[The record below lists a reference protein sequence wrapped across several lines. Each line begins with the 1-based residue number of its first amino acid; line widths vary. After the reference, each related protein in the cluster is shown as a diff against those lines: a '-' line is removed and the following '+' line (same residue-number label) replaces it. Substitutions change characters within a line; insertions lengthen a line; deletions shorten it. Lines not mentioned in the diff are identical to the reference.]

1 LSDLYPFV
9 TTTFLAP
16 AEEGSGSPMGF
27 LNVQKGDAPFL
38 KSVADKYTLADNY
51 RQAVMGG
58 TGPNHMMLG
67 TGDIFAFTDG
77 HGHVLPPPPLPPQLF
92 GLPPGAPPISLVA
105 NPDPIPGTN
114 NHYKNELAAAT
125 GIYVNCADATQPGVP
140 AITSYL
146 QAIEVAPNCAAGNY
160 YALNNIFP
168 GFHPD
173 GRPANPANRPPAADG
188 SDFVFVP
195 PSNLRTIGD
204 ALIAAN
210 VSWRNIVDR
219 MEAKPAL
226 FEETVIL
233 VTFDEGGGLYDAGFI
248 QPVDFFGDGPRVPL
262 IAISPR
268 TRGGRIVHTYYDHV
282 SILKFV
288 ERNWHLAPLTERSRD
303 NLPNPVMD
311 DDSPYVPRN
320 MPAIG
325 DLMDLFR
332 HGDD

>member
-1 LSDLYPFV
+1 
-9 TTTFLAP
+9 
-16 AEEGSGSPMGF
+16 
-27 LNVQKGDAPFL
+27 
-38 KSVADKYTLADNY
+38 
-51 RQAVMGG
+51 
-58 TGPNHMMLG
+58 
-67 TGDIFAFTDG
+67 
-77 HGHVLPPPPLPPQLF
+77 
-92 GLPPGAPPISLVA
+92 
-105 NPDPIPGTN
+105 
-114 NHYKNELAAAT
+114 
-125 GIYVNCADATQPGVP
+125 
-140 AITSYL
+140 
-146 QAIEVAPNCAAGNY
+146 
-160 YALNNIFP
+160 
-168 GFHPD
+168 
-173 GRPANPANRPPAADG
+173 
-188 SDFVFVP
+188 VFVP

-268 TRGGRIVHTYYDHV
+268 TRGGRIVYTYYDHV